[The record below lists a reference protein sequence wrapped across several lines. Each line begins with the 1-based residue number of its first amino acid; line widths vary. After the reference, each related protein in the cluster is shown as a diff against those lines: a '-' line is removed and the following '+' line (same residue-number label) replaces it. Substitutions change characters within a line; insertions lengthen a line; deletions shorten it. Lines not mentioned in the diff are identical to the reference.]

1 MRRGI
6 VAGAPVAMGVAVV
19 AIALAACTDLKMAGR
34 RALYDAS
41 LATPQTQEAY
51 RRAQTAIEEIDA
63 DDERALGEAVALRI
77 VASTNEGKGLELRDR
92 DLLAY
97 VSHVGNLVALQGTRQ
112 IFAPRTTPRLKA
124 RRFVFAILD
133 SDAVGAY
140 STPGG
145 YIFVTR
151 GLLARLTTESELA
164 WVLGH
169 EIAHVDYEDGLAAL
183 KADLGTRTALG
194 SMGEA
199 LKGPRKKD
207 RSEFENQQFFNA
219 VVDRLYD
226 IYDRSGLNR
235 DHELRCDRVGLEYAT
250 AAGYDG
256 GGALRALDNLEL
268 GGTIGSFMTHGS
280 RKARIRSM
288 AALLEVPGKTGAE
301 RYDRMASARVEALV
315 ATAADAANGGTP

>member
-1 MRRGI
+1 MWTI
-6 VAGAPVAMGVAVV
+6 ATVAVV
-19 AIALAACTDLKMAGR
+19 LAACTDLKLAGR

-77 VASTNEGKGLELRDR
+77 VAGANEGKGLELRDR
-92 DLLAY
+92 ELLAY
-97 VSHVGNLVALQGTRQ
+97 VSQVGNLVALHGERQ
-112 IFAPRTTPRLKA
+112 VFAPRTTPRLKA
-124 RRFVFAILD
+124 RRFVFSILD
-133 SDAVGAY
+133 TDGVGAY

-145 YIFVTR
+145 YVFVTR
-151 GLLARLTTESELA
+151 GLLSRLTSESELA

-194 SMGEA
+194 SIGDA
-199 LKGPRKKD
+199 LKGPRKKGEK
-207 RSEFENQQFFNA
+207 EFENQQFFNA
-219 VVDRLYD
+219 VVDRFYD
-226 IYDRSGLNR
+226 VYDRTGLNR

-250 AAGYDG
+250 SAGYDG
-256 GGALRALDNLEL
+256 EGAIRALDNLQL

-280 RKARIRSM
+280 RNARVKAM
-288 AALLEVPGKTGAE
+288 GALLDVPGRTGAE
-301 RYDRMASARVEALV
+301 RFDRMAAARVEAL
-315 ATAADAANGGTP
+315 AAAAAPGDAAIGGAR